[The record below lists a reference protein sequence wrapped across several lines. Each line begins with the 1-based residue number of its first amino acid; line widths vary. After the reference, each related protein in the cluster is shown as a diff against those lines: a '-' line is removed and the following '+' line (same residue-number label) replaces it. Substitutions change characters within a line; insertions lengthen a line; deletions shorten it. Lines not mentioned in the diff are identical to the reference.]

1 VFVHLLYEKK
11 KIYDKVYTIG
21 AKVYIMGILIAVVI
35 IAAAV
40 GLSQIYRDKV
50 KFFLTGLDSKFSFS
64 EIRLL
69 WKTAKVCNLEQ
80 PQLLYWSLPSLTKC
94 LSEIKSNADKNNK
107 VYSSD
112 TQRLLSKLYAY
123 RTSIEKEADKKKG
136 IESTRALGGEQ
147 QLRIVLPGKGV
158 FSSRIVNNGRELTIS
173 MPVQKGKIPVEGKDW
188 LGKVINVYLWRK
200 SDARYVFDTIVQGEG
215 LFLGKP
221 SLYLRQTDKLLRTQ
235 KRSSIRA
242 KCRIYASLFIIKEKV
257 IDYTIVETKAGY
269 RCLIE
274 DISEAGAMVR
284 IGGQGVPN
292 IQIKLQFV
300 LEEKLIIMFGIVR
313 TIEYNKTINQSR
325 LHFECIHIEPH
336 MKNEIL
342 SFVYN
347 IMPQEEKEIYDA
359 ISLTNEDQSESG
371 DAAKVGSENEN
382 TPGDKKNDAG
392 TDSEKKS
399 DDFLPH
405 EAEENPPAANTPADS
420 STNAFD
426 AENSVPDDKLEE
438 V

>member
-1 VFVHLLYEKK
+1 VFVHIHYEKK
-11 KIYDKVYTIG
+11 NIYDKVYTIG

-40 GLSQIYRDKV
+40 RLSQIYHDKI

-69 WKTAKVCNLEQ
+69 WKTAEICNLEQ
-80 PQLLYWSLPSLTKC
+80 PQSLYWSLPSLTKC
-94 LSEIKSNADKNNK
+94 LSEIKSNADKNDK
-107 VYSSD
+107 EHPSSD
-112 TQRLLSKLYAY
+112 TQRLLSKLYSY
-123 RTSIEKEADKKKG
+123 RASIEKEADKKKG
-136 IESTRALGGEQ
+136 IESTRVLSRDQ
-147 QLRIVLPGKGV
+147 QLRIILPGKGV
-158 FSSRIVNNGRELTIS
+158 FSSRIVNNARELTIS
-173 MPVQKGKIPVEGKDW
+173 MPVQKGMIPVEGKDW

-200 SDARYVFDTIVQGEG
+200 GDARYVFDTIVQGEG

-221 SLYLRQTDKLLRTQ
+221 SLYLLQTDKLLRTQ

-257 IDYTIVETKAGY
+257 IDYNIVETKTGY

-274 DISEAGAMVR
+274 DISESGALVR

-292 IQIKLQFV
+292 IQIKLQFM

-325 LHFECIHIEPH
+325 LHFECIHIEPQ

-371 DAAKVGSENEN
+371 DAAKGSSENGN
-382 TPGDKKNDAG
+382 PQDDKKSDAEVG
-392 TDSEKKS
+392 TEKET
-399 DDFLPH
+399 DDFLPNLPH
-405 EAEENPPAANTPADS
+405 ETELNQPA
-420 STNAFD
+420 
-426 AENSVPDDKLEE
+426 DKLEE